1 MINTPGYP
9 LGTYRVPL
17 GNAHLGTLEA
27 NFFVSWAILKISKP
41 TTLSGE
47 FIVFFDQV
55 DPLDTPGHSWA
66 PLGSYR
72 VPLGD
77 AHLGTLEVNFFVY
90 WAIFKISKPTTIS
103 GEYVIFFY
111 QVDPLDTPSHPRV
124 PIVYPQL
131 DAYLDAQKANLFVS
145 WAILNIS
152 KTTNCI

>member
-1 MINTPGYP
+1 MINTPRYP

-17 GNAHLGTLEA
+17 GDAHLGTLEA

-90 WAIFKISKPTTIS
+90 WVIFKISKPTTIS
-103 GEYVIFFY
+103 GEYVIFFD
-111 QVDPLDTPSHPRV
+111 QVDPLGTPSHSRV
-124 PIVYPQL
+124 PIVYPQP
-131 DAYLDAQKANLFVS
+131 AYNRCPVS
-145 WAILNIS
+145 
-152 KTTNCI
+152 